1 MSENAAVI
9 KEEKEAGNPGSTGT
23 TGSIS
28 TASSELASYFDP
40 HFIQPSYSLLQRQAK
55 THLLIGSSCGIWL
68 SYIVLS
74 EHVAQAVAWVY
85 LLGGLMLSSLS
96 RWLSVRQE
104 LYFRLEP
111 RYRDKAADFPDQ
123 PVSNSPKENDDREL
137 EELAAPIIAFI
148 SIAIPLVLLASYL
161 IFHIDLTRLHK
172 PVLERQIVEIELV
185 APSDAIDRNDIL
197 PATSKEIASKA
208 QKGALY
214 TVASQALT
222 GAATPRAEPSIKA
235 NIRERV
241 PAEDKPT
248 GKDKSIAHREIT
260 ITRENDAESAEK
272 VNSIAKAEQTARSAL
287 LPLTFKAP
295 NSWKTIVVAK
305 EKDNSIA
312 FSTYAA
318 TKAATADT
326 AMTQATSH
334 AAPVK
339 PVALLSEVEPASMI
353 ESIDS
358 DGQPS
363 PLTIQV
369 GGRSNSGKGAPSN
382 LHEYLKLLNRKVKSH
397 WIPPRGIN
405 RIAIIEFRISA
416 DGKLVSTKALR
427 DRGHTDVEAEVA
439 AISAITK
446 SFPFQPLPTEVKAA
460 YLDVRYTFNY
470 HFNQIDEVSLNQ

>member
-1 MSENAAVI
+1 MESTAI
-9 KEEKEAGNPGSTGT
+9 KST
-23 TGSIS
+23 TGSALTS
-28 TASSELASYFDP
+28 CFVP
-40 HFIQPSYSLLQRQAK
+40 HITPPNYSLLQRQAK
-55 THLLIGSSCGIWL
+55 THLLMGSSCGIWL
-68 SYIVLS
+68 SYIVVS
-74 EHVAQAVAWVY
+74 EHVAQAIAWVFV
-85 LLGGLMLSSLS
+85 LGTLMLSSLS

-148 SIAIPLVLLASYL
+148 SIAIPLVLLTSYL
-161 IFHIDLTRLHK
+161 VFHIDFSRLHQ
-172 PVLERQIVEIELV
+172 PVLQRQIVEIELV
-185 APSDAIDRNDIL
+185 APSDAIDRKDIL
-197 PATSKEIASKA
+197 PATNNEIASKA

-222 GAATPRAEPSIKA
+222 GAAIPSFKPSSKPSTKSDTKG
-235 NIRERV
+235 RM
-241 PAEDKPT
+241 PAEDTSITKE
-248 GKDKSIAHREIT
+248 KSISRSEIT
-260 ITRENDAESAEK
+260 GIKETTVVSIGTA
-272 VNSIAKAEQTARSAL
+272 NSIAKPEQRSSPTAR
-287 LPLTFKAP
+287 PLTFKAP
-295 NSWKTIVVAK
+295 DNWKTIVVAK

-318 TKAATADT
+318 RAK
-326 AMTQATSH
+326 TQPAPMATS
-334 AAPVK
+334 AV
-339 PVALLSEVEPASMI
+339 LNEVEPASMI

-369 GGRSNSGKGAPSN
+369 GGRSSSGKGAPSN

-427 DRGHTDVEAEVA
+427 HGSNTDTEAAVEAEVA
-439 AISAITK
+439 ATTAITK
-446 SFPFQPLPTEVKAA
+446 SFPFLPLPAEIKAA

-470 HFNQIDEVSLNQ
+470 HFNQIDEVSSNQ